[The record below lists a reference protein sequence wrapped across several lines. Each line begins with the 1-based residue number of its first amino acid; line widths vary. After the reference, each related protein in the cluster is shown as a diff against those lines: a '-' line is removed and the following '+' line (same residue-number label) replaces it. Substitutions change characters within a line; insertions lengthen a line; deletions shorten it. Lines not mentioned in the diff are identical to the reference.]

1 MKTLFLTTA
10 LAVLAA
16 EAVTQ
21 QLYTGARFDASAMKW
36 TFSDQYRVPIEYPF
50 TDGSVK
56 PLWGFQVSFPVEY
69 RLNKWLG
76 FQTEIGFAKRG
87 FALKLTGDEQGC
99 DITATAR
106 TTFRYFDFPLL
117 IKTYLTHGTKEFYL
131 LAGPSYSKVRDGKIH
146 VAVTV
151 NCGGDSDSDSDSEPL
166 DLEDYP
172 KNKNRFRLIRR
183 PWLFKRRQQAQG
195 VFGRP
200 LLLRAEKTK
209 RGRSR
214 RDHLQSRGSAVGRHR
229 IRSAPQMTG
238 HKNFL

>member
-36 TFSDQYRVPIEYPF
+36 TFSDHYRVPVEYPF
-50 TDGSVK
+50 SDGSVK
-56 PLWGFQVSFPVEY
+56 PLWGFQISFPVEY

-87 FALKLTGDEQGC
+87 FALKLSGNEQGC
-99 DITATAR
+99 DITSTAK

-117 IKTYLTHGTKEFYL
+117 IKTYLTHGSKEFYL
-131 LAGPSYSKVRDGKIH
+131 LAGPSYSKARDGKIH
-146 VAVTV
+146 VSVSV

-172 KNKNRFRLIRR
+172 KTKSDFGLYGGLGYSKGDDRFRVFLEGRYFYGLKKQSEEGAEETIYNR
-183 PWLFKRRQQAQG
+183 G
-195 VFGRP
+195 VMLSAGIMFG
-200 LLLRAEKTK
+200 LLRK
-209 RGRSR
+209 
-214 RDHLQSRGSAVGRHR
+214 
-229 IRSAPQMTG
+229 
-238 HKNFL
+238 